1 MVTIT
6 GTTLNDSI
14 QVSQG
19 AGPLGVPSRTLDTVA
34 TLSSGVTSLNS
45 GSTVNNGIV
54 NINTYAGADTIIG
67 DNLIWLND
75 GSPTVAFGT
84 INSGAGDDYI
94 SLYRSAV
101 RDIEAGDGND
111 TVIMELTGGRNVNMG
126 AGDDLTRLGADNNA
140 TVSDAELYQKA
151 GANSLT
157 LDGGFG
163 GKDTLNL
170 QGEWTVTLN
179 SGYVTLDTNGDGVGD
194 VVTNVYNYSQATQVI
209 GFPAVLNGRV
219 SWGTLTIRNPNAT
232 HETLTVASEA
242 NFQNYEFINAV
253 CFTAGTMIE
262 TPEGLVAIET
272 LQQGD
277 LVLTRNGPQA
287 VRWIGKRRLDSVD
300 LGGNPKMLPIRVPA
314 GAFGNGLPKR
324 DVTFSPQHRVLIRSS
339 IAERMFGSQEV
350 LVPVKQ
356 LIGVNGIE
364 VAGDTRE
371 VTYIHVMFE
380 EHQLVEVEGIEA
392 ESLYPGQ
399 QALSFL
405 GEDQLNE
412 LREIFPNFD
421 EMARNDYPSVD
432 SIPFLKGRE
441 TRSLA
446 ARHVKNG
453 RPLYS

>member
-1 MVTIT
+1 MNV
-6 GTTLNDSI
+6 
-14 QVSQG
+14 
-19 AGPLGVPSRTLDTVA
+19 
-34 TLSSGVTSLNS
+34 NS
-45 GSTVNNGIV
+45 GNG
-54 NINTYAGADTIIG
+54 NDTIVG
-67 DNLIWLND
+67 ENMIWLQD
-75 GSPTVAFGT
+75 GSPTIAFNT
-84 INSGAGDDYI
+84 INSGAGEDYI
-94 SLYRSAV
+94 SLYRSAAINV
-101 RDIEAGDGND
+101 SSGNDND
-111 TVIMELTGGRNVNMG
+111 TVIMELTGGGNVNMG
-126 AGDDLTRLGADNNA
+126 AGNDVTRIGGAPDE
-140 TVSDAELYQKA
+140 TVSDSEVYQKYGQNPLA
-151 GANSLT
+151 
-157 LDGGFG
+157 LDGSFG
-163 GKDTLNL
+163 ADTLNL
-170 QGEWTVTLN
+170 QGDWTLTLSSGNVTI
-179 SGYVTLDTNGDGVGD
+179 DTDGDGIGD
-194 VVTNVYNYSQATQVI
+194 LVTNVYASSQANKVI
-209 GFPAVLNGRV
+209 GFPAVLNGTV
-219 SWGTLTIRNPNAT
+219 SWGTVTINNPNAT
-232 HETLTVASEA
+232 HETLTIA
-242 NFQNYEFINAV
+242 NDVTFRNYETIKAV

-262 TPEGLVAIET
+262 TTEGLVAIET
-272 LQQGD
+272 LRQGD
-277 LVLTRNGPQA
+277 LVLTRNGPQP

-364 VAGDTRE
+364 VAGDVRE
-371 VTYIHVMFE
+371 VQYIHVMFE